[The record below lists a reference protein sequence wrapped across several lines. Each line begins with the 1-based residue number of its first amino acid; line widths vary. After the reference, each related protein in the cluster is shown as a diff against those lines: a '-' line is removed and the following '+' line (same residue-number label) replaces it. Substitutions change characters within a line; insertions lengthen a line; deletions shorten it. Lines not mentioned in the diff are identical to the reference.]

1 MEKMSNEKDI
11 ALSSEYEYGFH
22 DEDVSVYKTQ
32 KGLNE
37 ETVRTISK
45 IKNEPEW
52 MLQLRLDAYHSFEK
66 QQNPNWGPDLSEINF
81 DDYTYYIKPSD
92 KQEKSWDEVPDTIR
106 NTFDKLGIPEAEQK
120 FLAGVSTQYESI
132 SQYVR
137 GSGREGCYLLGYGFC
152 IKGMSRF
159 IKGIFW

>member
-22 DEDVSVYKTQ
+22 DKDVSVYKTQ

-52 MLQLRLDAYHSFEK
+52 MLQLRLDAYHSFGN
-66 QQNPNWGPDLSEINF
+66 QL
-81 DDYTYYIKPSD
+81 
-92 KQEKSWDEVPDTIR
+92 
-106 NTFDKLGIPEAEQK
+106 
-120 FLAGVSTQYESI
+120 
-132 SQYVR
+132 
-137 GSGREGCYLLGYGFC
+137 
-152 IKGMSRF
+152 
-159 IKGIFW
+159 

>member
-45 IKNEPEW
+45 IKKEPEW
-52 MLQLRLDAYHSFEK
+52 MLQLRLDAYHSFVE
-66 QQNPNWGPDLSEINF
+66 QQNPNWGPDLSEIDF

-92 KQEKSWDEVPDTIR
+92 KQEKSWTKCR
-106 NTFDKLGIPEAEQK
+106 IP
-120 FLAGVSTQYESI
+120 FVIHLI
-132 SQYVR
+132 N
-137 GSGREGCYLLGYGFC
+137 
-152 IKGMSRF
+152 
-159 IKGIFW
+159 

>member
-1 MEKMSNEKDI
+1 MSNEKDI

-52 MLQLRLDAYHSFEK
+52 MLED
-66 QQNPNWGPDLSEINF
+66 
-81 DDYTYYIKPSD
+81 
-92 KQEKSWDEVPDTIR
+92 
-106 NTFDKLGIPEAEQK
+106 NTLF
-120 FLAGVSTQYESI
+120 FH
-132 SQYVR
+132 
-137 GSGREGCYLLGYGFC
+137 F
-152 IKGMSRF
+152 F
-159 IKGIFW
+159 